1 MKNKSTYQLIGSF
14 CLVFFVL
21 IGYLVKFY
29 PETLSGIDSS
39 IQTAIRYN
47 ITNQT
52 TTIFKAITQMAS
64 LPTTI
69 VLCLISLIYLYLIRE
84 RVAAVW
90 LLAGTISIPG
100 ILVPLFKLV
109 YSRERPLLEH
119 LVNETSNSF
128 PSGHSATAIVFF
140 GSLAII
146 FWQIL
151 KKMAFKIT
159 IVVIAILII
168 ISVGISRI
176 YLGVHY
182 PSDVLAGF
190 LIGGAWLAFSYPI
203 FIKKRVQ
210 SIFKRVK

>member
-21 IGYLVKFY
+21 LGYLVKFY
-29 PETLSGIDSS
+29 PTTLVNVDSAIQS
-39 IQTAIRYN
+39 IIRSN
-47 ITNQT
+47 ITNQVT
-52 TTIFKAITQMAS
+52 LFFKSITQMAS
-64 LPTTI
+64 LPAI
-69 VLCLISLIYLYLIRE
+69 IILCAISLIYLYRIGE
-84 RVAAVW
+84 HIAAIW
-90 LLAGTISIPG
+90 LLSGTILIPA

-128 PSGHSATAIVFF
+128 PSGHSASAIVFF
-140 GSLAII
+140 GSIALI

-151 KKMAFKIT
+151 KKSTFKIT
-159 IVVIAILII
+159 MMIIASLII
-168 ISVGISRI
+168 ILVGISRI

-182 PSDVLAGF
+182 PSDVLASF
-190 LIGGAWLAFSYPI
+190 LLGGAWLAFSYPI

>member
-69 VLCLISLIYLYLIRE
+69 VLCLISLIYFYLIRE

-109 YSRERPLLEH
+109 YSRERPLL
-119 LVNETSNSF
+119 NISSMK
-128 PSGHSATAIVFF
+128 PQIVFRVVTAQQLLSF

-151 KKMAFKIT
+151 KNGIQNHNRCDCDFNYYFSRHFKN
-159 IVVIAILII
+159 L
-168 ISVGISRI
+168 SRRP
-176 YLGVHY
+176 L
-182 PSDVLAGF
+182 S
-190 LIGGAWLAFSYPI
+190 
-203 FIKKRVQ
+203 K
-210 SIFKRVK
+210 